1 MCPGFPN
8 QRDRFKSGVPLN
20 HRSYYMKKYVCEII
34 QDGDEQLLQFTE
46 EFCKEND
53 WQTDDTI
60 SFSVVDDGTV
70 TMLNLTKRERDESLH
85 RTI

>member
-1 MCPGFPN
+1 
-8 QRDRFKSGVPLN
+8 
-20 HRSYYMKKYVCEII
+20 MKKYVCEII

>member
-1 MCPGFPN
+1 
-8 QRDRFKSGVPLN
+8 
-20 HRSYYMKKYVCEII
+20 MKKYTFEIV
-34 QDGDEQLLQFTE
+34 QDGDDQLLQFTD

-60 SFSVVDDGTV
+60 SFDINHDNVVS
-70 TMLNLTKRERDESLH
+70 MINLSKRERDESLH